1 METNIKSK
9 LNQEIQNGCSVETLT
24 NLCQEIVFN
33 EVSAKCTDTK
43 IKNMI
48 KELCEKL
55 DFSIKTRT
63 INLPV
68 KQKST
73 NPPLKEAIGYSI
85 CGISYYLFYK
95 LTGVHI
101 VGGLAGIAAGLLYN
115 IGTKDK
121 NVPQAT
127 ASSSIIISSTV
138 AEVEKSIDGAV
149 SILLNIINL
158 ISKNQS
164 GDGEITPP
172 PPPEYPLENEYFV
185 ITKYLYDNYIKCLA
199 QPKRDTFQ
207 MESIELLFEN
217 YGYELIEYTES
228 SREYFNSS
236 TANVPE
242 RTTTCP
248 ALLNRET
255 HQCVCKG
262 HVLFPLHN

>member
-1 METNIKSK
+1 MEANIKSK

-63 INLPV
+63 VNLPV

-127 ASSSIIISSTV
+127 ASPNIIISSTV

-158 ISKNQS
+158 ISKIQS
-164 GDGEITPP
+164 GDGGITPP
-172 PPPEYPLENEYFV
+172 PPPEYPLEHEYLGILKFLYE
-185 ITKYLYDNYIKCLA
+185 TYDNYLA
-199 QPKRDTFQ
+199 QPEEDTF
-207 MESIELLFEN
+207 SIKLLQRLFKK
-217 YGYELIEYTES
+217 YSYELIDYTEENKEFFES
-228 SREYFNSS
+228 SA
-236 TANVPE
+236 ANIPE
-242 RTTTCP
+242 RTTTRP
-248 ALLNRET
+248 ALLNKET
-255 HQCVCKG
+255 QKCIFKG
-262 HVLFPLHN
+262 HVLYPIY